1 MKNKAFEKNTFYEL
15 LPAETATQRTQTHV
29 IFKGNIL
36 IMDDLEIIRFSL
48 YLMLSGHGFKAHLTS
63 NGSDAIES
71 YIKAKDSG
79 QPFDAVIMDLN
90 IPGGMGGKETIKKL
104 LEIDPEVR
112 AIVLSG
118 NLDDP
123 AMTNYREYG
132 FKGALHKPYVENELI
147 QTLYE
152 IIQ

>member
-1 MKNKAFEKNTFYEL
+1 MKNKASGKNTFHEL
-15 LPAETATQRTQTHV
+15 LPAETVKQRKHTPL

-71 YIKAKDSG
+71 YIKAKVSG

-118 NLDDP
+118 NLDNP
-123 AMTNYREYG
+123 VMTNYWEYG
-132 FKGALHKPYVENELI
+132 FKGALHKPYAENELI
-147 QTLYE
+147 QKLYE

>member
-1 MKNKAFEKNTFYEL
+1 MENKAFEKNTFYEL
-15 LPAETATQRTQTHV
+15 LPAETATQRKHTSL
-29 IFKGNIL
+29 ISEGNIL

-48 YLMLSGHGFKAHLTS
+48 YLMLSGYGFKAHLTS

-90 IPGGMGGKETIKKL
+90 IPAGMGGKETIKKL